1 MQTHPTRRRFLKT
14 TAAASVAPFALGFP
28 LIAQSQDGTSVTLR
42 IPSDIANVDPAY
54 RIGPVENNVLSA
66 VCQRLARFKPG
77 SLDWE
82 PEAASRIEQVSDT
95 EIEFELIPG
104 QMFHGGY
111 GEMTADDVKFTY
123 ERVILPDASGNL
135 SPYAE
140 DLSALDRVEV
150 TGTYTGR
157 LILKNPAPALF
168 VIAICDGTGSIISR
182 KAHEALGDAIA
193 TQPIGSGPYMFKE
206 WAPRERVVLAAN
218 PDYTGPDAPA
228 YAEIVLVPIV
238 EPRTALLSLLA
249 GEVALSAVDVTADE
263 ELAGAEGIVSARMD
277 SIDYTWIGLNVEKGA
292 LADVRVRQAIR
303 LAVDYDTII
312 AGAYSNKVTRAHS
325 LLAPAL
331 LGHWDAAP
339 VYTRDVAAAQ
349 ALLDE
354 AGQSGLTLVFSCLN
368 DATSQATAAIVQ
380 ANLAEIGITVTI
392 NAMDPGAYWAMGSD
406 DASRDLEMTLITY
419 SSKFDPSFQTQWF
432 LGSQVGVWN
441 WQRWVNDEFDTL
453 HREAASTLDSAD
465 RQAKYVRMQEL
476 LDESA
481 SCLWITHGAQLFGH
495 AESLAPSFLPNGV
508 DWQLRFFRPA

>member
-1 MQTHPTRRRFLKT
+1 MTSHTTRRRFLKT
-14 TAAASVAPFALGFP
+14 TAAVSAVPFAFGFP
-28 LIAQSQDGTSVTLR
+28 LVAQSQAGGSIRVR

-95 EIEFELIPG
+95 EIEFELNPG

-123 ERVILPDASGNL
+123 ERVILPDADGNM
-135 SPYAE
+135 SPYAD

-157 LILKNPAPALF
+157 MILKNPAPALF
-168 VIAICDGTGSIISR
+168 VIAICDGTGSIVSR
-182 KAHEALGDAIA
+182 KAFEELGDVMANR
-193 TQPIGSGPYMFKE
+193 PIGSGPYMFAE
-206 WAPRERVVLAAN
+206 WIPRERVVLQAN
-218 PDYTGPDAPA
+218 PDYTGPDVPA
-228 YAEIVLVPIV
+228 YGEIVLVPIV

-249 GEVALSAVDVTADE
+249 GEVALSGVDVTADE
-263 ELAGAEGIVSARMD
+263 ELAGAEGIVSARLD
-277 SIDYTWIGLNVEKGA
+277 SIDYTWIGLNVEKGP
-292 LADVRVRQAIR
+292 LADLRVRQAIR

-312 AGAYSNKVTRAHS
+312 AGAYSNKVARAHT
-325 LLAPAL
+325 LLAPPL

-339 VYTRDVAAAQ
+339 VYARDVAAAR
-349 ALLDE
+349 ALLDA
-354 AGQSGLTLVFSCLN
+354 AGQGDIALVFTCLN
-368 DATSQATAAIVQ
+368 DAVSQATAAIVQ
-380 ANLAEIGITVTI
+380 ANLAEVGIAVTI
-392 NAMDPGAYWAMGSD
+392 NALDPGAYWAMGAD
-406 DASRDLEMTLITY
+406 DASRDLELTLITY

-441 WQRWVNDEFDTL
+441 WQRWVDAEFDQL
-453 HREAASTLDSAD
+453 HREAASTLDTAE
-465 RQAKYVRMQEL
+465 RQAKYIRMQEL

-481 SCLWITHGAQLFGH
+481 SCLWITHGAQLFGY